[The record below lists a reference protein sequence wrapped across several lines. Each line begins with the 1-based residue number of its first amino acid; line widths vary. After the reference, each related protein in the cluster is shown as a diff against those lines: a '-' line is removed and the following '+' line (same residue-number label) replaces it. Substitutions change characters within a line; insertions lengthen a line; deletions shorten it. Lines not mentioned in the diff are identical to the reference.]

1 MMCIKVSNP
10 DHLYI
15 TNDYVLTHN
24 TTTTSILTQS
34 MCNNIFKELELG
46 KNQNELIKDLKED
59 LEMVVNYIKDKS
71 KKIENTEDIKNIAI
85 VSSNNDLEIAN
96 NIKDIYDNTNFNV
109 VIDVV
114 ESENDLTN
122 YEIVNGYTIS

>member
-1 MMCIKVSNP
+1 
-10 DHLYI
+10 
-15 TNDYVLTHN
+15 
-24 TTTTSILTQS
+24 
-34 MCNNIFKELELG
+34 
-46 KNQNELIKDLKED
+46 
-59 LEMVVNYIKDKS
+59 MVVNYIKDKS
-71 KKIENTEDIKNIAI
+71 KKIENTEDIKNIAL

-122 YEIVNGYTIS
+122 YEIVNGFTIYETGYSSRQFINNFDKRKG